1 MLFEIASNVA
11 AVPSTDLVNLAK
23 EGQAIAEDIRT
34 FVAPLAA
41 IIIGVMGIRYLVG
54 DQRSLAGFIGFLLLG
69 IVVYALIRWGDQILN
84 SLGGVFRT
92 WVE

>member
-1 MLFEIASNVA
+1 MVAEIVSSIAASPA
-11 AVPSTDLVNLAK
+11 DLVFLAK
-23 EGQAIAEDIRT
+23 EGDAIAQDIRT

-69 IVVYALIRWGDQILN
+69 IVVYALIMWGNEILN
-84 SLGGVFRT
+84 ALGGVFRS
-92 WVE
+92 WVA